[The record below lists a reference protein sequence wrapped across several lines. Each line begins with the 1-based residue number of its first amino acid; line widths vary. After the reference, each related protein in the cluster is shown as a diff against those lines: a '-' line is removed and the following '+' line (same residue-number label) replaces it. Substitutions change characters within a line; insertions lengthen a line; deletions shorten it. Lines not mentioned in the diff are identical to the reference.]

1 MATNGGSDRPRNLEI
16 PSVQLRS
23 VKTSIGDNEA
33 QSQNFV
39 PHSSAGT
46 PQNDHLGSEIDN
58 LPFKRFPSVE
68 RGPRTTEVDI
78 VGVPAIGGDP
88 EMTWMPEAKFA
99 QDGPSPLDSGSD
111 VRSAFMSMTPVS
123 PAYTMKHLPP
133 WIVRDIRSRRDLSM
147 ARVLLYDHGDPK
159 DGDTLKQ
166 LATRLLDSI
175 RKLRSIEV
183 GRARYRS
190 IPQLELLHLCIYHKP
205 LPDIYTG

>member
-1 MATNGGSDRPRNLEI
+1 
-16 PSVQLRS
+16 
-23 VKTSIGDNEA
+23 
-33 QSQNFV
+33 
-39 PHSSAGT
+39 
-46 PQNDHLGSEIDN
+46 
-58 LPFKRFPSVE
+58 
-68 RGPRTTEVDI
+68 
-78 VGVPAIGGDP
+78 
-88 EMTWMPEAKFA
+88 MTWMPEAKFA